1 MRPLRLLFLIVLIF
15 TLQCVPVMAAVGD
28 YDLTKTGE
36 AYTLVYETA
45 DPVGTQ
51 VVLIM
56 MAGSSLTDGKVP
68 ISASGDISYIDQ
80 TAVTVGAGTN
90 QVTFNSFIPMDTEEE
105 YHSLYLGGLAA
116 GPVWVATISVSGIL
130 VSGTVEYFG
139 ADNLTLNLYDSTK
152 TNILKTVTVSKAVQD
167 KTGPFAFSRVEAG
180 TYYLKAN
187 KSRCLSGYTVV
198 NIDVADLT
206 ITELSYKLYAGDIDS
221 NSAINVYDLSILLKD
236 FGKTSG
242 LLNIG
247 SDIDENAAVNV
258 YDLSA
263 LLKNFGMSVL

>member
-90 QVTFNSFIPMDTEEE
+90 QVTFNSFIPMDTEEK
-105 YHSLYLGGLAA
+105 YHSLYRL
-116 GPVWVATISVSGIL
+116 
-130 VSGTVEYFG
+130 Y
-139 ADNLTLNLYDSTK
+139 NLRC
-152 TNILKTVTVSKAVQD
+152 D
-167 KTGPFAFSRVEAG
+167 K
-180 TYYLKAN
+180 
-187 KSRCLSGYTVV
+187 
-198 NIDVADLT
+198 
-206 ITELSYKLYAGDIDS
+206 
-221 NSAINVYDLSILLKD
+221 
-236 FGKTSG
+236 
-242 LLNIG
+242 
-247 SDIDENAAVNV
+247 
-258 YDLSA
+258 
-263 LLKNFGMSVL
+263 